1 MKIDA
6 FLGFSPISIIRI
18 IRLGAGFDQ
27 PPQLQ
32 SDVDPLLDGVCWCSW
47 VLTTSEQP
55 NLNDRTIENEV
66 SAHTHF
72 HIVD

>member
-1 MKIDA
+1 MLS
-6 FLGFSPISIIRI
+6 LGFHRFLLYGIIRHYTT
-18 IRLGAGFDQ
+18 GAGFDQ

-55 NLNDRTIENEV
+55 NLNDRTIENDV